1 MSCPNCIR
9 EEGYFFGV
17 DYRCAKT
24 NEIITDKSKYTYQ
37 CTGNYYDEC
46 EIYKRTTSSSG
57 CFLTTIVHQILGK
70 KDNDE
75 ILENFRLFR
84 DNILQKNEKYHNI
97 LKEYDVIGPM
107 IVECIELDENKE
119 KMANTIYKHILL
131 PLDNKIKNK
140 EYDYAV
146 NMYQCMT
153 MFLVEYYGLTLEYE
167 KIRAKDYGY
176 TNFESKTAGHG
187 HCLKK
192 VMAK

>member
-1 MSCPNCIR
+1 MAGECIYYR
-9 EEGYFFGV
+9 WNGGILGDYWCDKNDCKVDRNRYNRYCIGYH
-17 DYRCAKT
+17 Y
-24 NEIITDKSKYTYQ
+24 NECDVYNKSS
-37 CTGNYYDEC
+37 
-46 EIYKRTTSSSG
+46 SSSG
-57 CFLTTIVHQILGK
+57 CFLTTIVHQILEK

-107 IVECIELDENKE
+107 IVECIELDDNKE

-140 EYDYAV
+140 EYDHAV

-153 MFLVEYYGLTLEYE
+153 MFLVEYYGLVLEYE
-167 KIRAKDYGY
+167 KVKNNGYGY
-176 TNFESKTAGHG
+176 TDFNAKRAGHG
-187 HCLKK
+187 YCLKRDIIY
-192 VMAK
+192 